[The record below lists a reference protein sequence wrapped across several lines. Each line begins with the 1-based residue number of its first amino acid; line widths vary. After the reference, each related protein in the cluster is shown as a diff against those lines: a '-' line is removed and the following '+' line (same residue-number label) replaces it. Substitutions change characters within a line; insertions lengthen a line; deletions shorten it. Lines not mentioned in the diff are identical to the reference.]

1 MDWTSLGQGIR
12 EAAEGI
18 VAAGGME
25 ATAVDLRRRLLALGA
40 HPPLT
45 SHPSPLV
52 RQLVNDRAPS
62 SAVAE
67 EQRS

>member
-25 ATAVDLRRRLLALGA
+25 ATAVDLRRRLLARA
-40 HPPLT
+40 AQRPLT
-45 SHPSPLV
+45 SHLSPLV
-52 RQLVNDRAPS
+52 LQLVNDRPPGA
-62 SAVAE
+62 AVVGE
-67 EQRS
+67 ERS